1 MIIDRTINILHFED
15 DKVSQKLIK
24 KRMKMEFHARVKTES
39 TLHNLDI
46 YFKTHLI
53 DQFHVV
59 ICDFCFPGE
68 SADSKLEILAKS
80 KKTIIFNTCLDEDD
94 FHMAVWD
101 KLGDIPSNFVFVRK
115 ADKLGLGP
123 LISAI
128 RNQLR

>member
-1 MIIDRTINILHFED
+1 MIINRTINILHFED
-15 DKVSQKLIK
+15 EKSIQETIK
-24 KRMKMEFHARVKTES
+24 KRMKMEFHARVETES

-53 DQFHVV
+53 DQFNIV

-68 SADSKLEILAKS
+68 SAETKLEILAKS
-80 KKTIIFNTCLDEDD
+80 KKTIIFNSCIDEDD
-94 FHMAVWD
+94 FFSTVWD
-101 KLGDIPSNFVFVRK
+101 KLGYIPTNFVFVRK
-115 ADKLGLGP
+115 ADKLGLDP